1 MDIEWINVAVGAA
14 STLIGLVGG
23 GVGIYFWREY
33 KALKAAEVKN
43 AETEVEMKQAEEW
56 NKLYKEQKQKSDDKS
71 VRLKALYIERDN
83 LKEELNRSKFA
94 EERLCW
100 FYCNVN
106 NCPKR
111 QPPHRF
117 DEKGREIQA
126 EMFDKKDE
134 SPL

>member
-1 MDIEWINVAVGAA
+1 MDWYQIINFVVGVLG
-14 STLIGLVGG
+14 TVVGIVGG
-23 GVGIYFWREY
+23 SFGIIYWKEN
-33 KALKAAEVKN
+33 KALKAAEAKDKQ
-43 AETEVEMKQAEEW
+43 TDVEMKQAEEW
-56 NKLYKEQKQKSDDKS
+56 NKLYKEQKQKSDEKS
-71 VRLKALYIERDN
+71 TRLKALYAERDR
-83 LKEELNRSKFA
+83 LKEGLRRSEFA

-126 EMFDKKDE
+126 DIFDKKSE
-134 SPL
+134 

>member
-1 MDIEWINVAVGAA
+1 MDLEWINIVIGAL
-14 STLIGLVGG
+14 STFIGLIGG
-23 GVGIYFWREY
+23 GVGIYFWREN
-33 KALKAAEVKN
+33 KALKQAEVKN

-56 NKLYKEQKQKSDDKS
+56 NKLYKEQKQKSDEKS
-71 VRLKALYIERDN
+71 TRLKTLYAERDK
-83 LKEELNRSKFA
+83 LKEDVNRLKFT

-126 EMFDKKDE
+126 EMFDKQKE
-134 SPL
+134 E